1 MTHPDGFGR
10 ALRSVRGELGL
21 TQEAVAHAVGTTQ
34 RHLSFLETGRSSP
47 TRAMLGR
54 LVSALELT
62 AAQRAT
68 LFDASGFRNPY
79 PTRTLADADLQATL
93 DLMASQVLRHWPF
106 PAFIVDRDWNFLRAN
121 DPASRMIATFGGVTN
136 MHTLFLSPDFRA
148 VVTNWEQASGSFYTR
163 IREVARRSPLV
174 RAALEDAVA
183 GGRFDHV
190 ARVLGGPDDV
200 PVYVPIE
207 VQLPNGPHMRFT
219 SLHGRWVSVHDAVA
233 EQFEVELLVPLDAES
248 EEAIGAA
255 FDRSRSNPPA

>member
-163 IREVARRSPLV
+163 
-174 RAALEDAVA
+174 
-183 GGRFDHV
+183 
-190 ARVLGGPDDV
+190 
-200 PVYVPIE
+200 
-207 VQLPNGPHMRFT
+207 
-219 SLHGRWVSVHDAVA
+219 
-233 EQFEVELLVPLDAES
+233 
-248 EEAIGAA
+248 
-255 FDRSRSNPPA
+255 